1 MNSSTFFLVIATV
14 AALFCSSCS
23 LAASI
28 TTGFSNAAAA
38 AAPAL
43 NADFSKDCP
52 KMPSHVMKCLVEL
65 GLDVTKIQESSQI
78 SALMCCKDG
87 SLKNCLGSEMAADPT
102 CKPPVNIAQVDFSST
117 PVCANVTASEAA
129 LCGQLQHQ
137 IPHSG
142 TTVNSFS
149 AVSIFAL
156 FLAIAFTFF
165 ASGN

>member
-1 MNSSTFFLVIATV
+1 MNSSTFFFVIATV

-28 TTGFSNAAAA
+28 TAGSPNAAAID
-38 AAPAL
+38 
-43 NADFSKDCP
+43 ADLLKDCP
-52 KMPSHVMKCLVEL
+52 KMLNHVMKCFVEL
-65 GLDVTKIQESSQI
+65 GLDVTKLQPSQDV
-78 SALMCCKDG
+78 SALLCCKDG

-142 TTVNSFS
+142 ATLNSFS

-156 FLAIAFTFF
+156 LLAIAFAFF
-165 ASGN
+165 AGGN

>member
-28 TTGFSNAAAA
+28 TAGSPNAAAA
-38 AAPAL
+38 IDAEIL
-43 NADFSKDCP
+43 KDCP
-52 KMPSHVMKCLVEL
+52 KMLNHVMKCFVEL
-65 GLDVTKIQESSQI
+65 GLDVTKFQSSQV
-78 SALMCCKDG
+78 SALLCCKDG

-137 IPHSG
+137 IPHNG
-142 TTVNSFS
+142 ATVNSFS